1 MLVAVF
7 AIAAFV
13 SGLVIAGGQF
23 IAGRMSLLSQ
33 TNELTGATA
42 VTQLNP
48 EASLWKDARRVR
60 IATLIQTDLIIT
72 ISIVW
77 ALLRRRTGWQV
88 RHYRIA
94 IQPYF
99 GTLTTA
105 QVTDK
110 LITRVTTTFLEAAF
124 PPLSECRPTHRARA
138 LALKTHL
145 RTNLVWT
152 IASEIL
158 LESTRG
164 LGELLETAFSCE
176 DAVDPVLVL
185 QECSGTRSSLSVR
198 INATHSL
205 YSPTCCADQSSG
217 QRARWARS
225 ACLRLS
231 KRRRGKVTR
240 V

>member
-1 MLVAVF
+1 
-7 AIAAFV
+7 
-13 SGLVIAGGQF
+13 
-23 IAGRMSLLSQ
+23 MSLLSQ
-33 TNELTGATA
+33 TNELTGATV

-88 RHYRIA
+88 RHYCIA
-94 IQPYF
+94 ARHYYRMLIA
-99 GTLTTA
+99 T
-105 QVTDK
+105 QVTDN

-124 PPLSECRPTHRARA
+124 PPLSECRPTHPARA
-138 LALKTHL
+138 LALKTYL

-164 LGELLETAFSCE
+164 LGELLKTINSCE
-176 DAVDPVLVL
+176 NAVDPVLVL
-185 QECSGTRSSLSVR
+185 LVLQEYFGTRSSLSLR
-198 INATHSL
+198 TNATHSL
-205 YSPTCCADQSSG
+205 YSPTYCADQSSG
-217 QRARWARS
+217 QRVRWARS

-240 V
+240 P